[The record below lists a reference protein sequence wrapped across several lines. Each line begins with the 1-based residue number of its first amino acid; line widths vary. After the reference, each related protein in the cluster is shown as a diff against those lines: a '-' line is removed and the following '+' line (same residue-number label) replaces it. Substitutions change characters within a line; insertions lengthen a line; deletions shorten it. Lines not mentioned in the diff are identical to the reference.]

1 MKLPKKIS
9 HLVICLFS
17 YILTTLTVTSLAE
30 TDILLNWS
38 FESRD
43 YSKIVRQYQKYQCSS
58 SEEYINNSL
67 FRFVSS
73 PVRAGQ
79 YAMRHY
85 VRDCDERSE
94 LAIENG
100 FFKQNKE
107 YWIGWSIY
115 IPSEFRVPGNR
126 DHTIIQQMGY
136 NWQDQGRGKTLYMC
150 NGKVIED
157 GKIVKTRG
165 APGSEMRLSPDG
177 KNIIYRLKT
186 YSHQD
191 REGRYIFECKEFSLP
206 SKTDTWQDF
215 VLYLN
220 LDKDPQKSRTKL
232 WKDGTLY
239 IDEPGPHIAPHREN
253 LGFWKI
259 GAYLGHPGNGEALLY
274 TDELKIG
281 GKNSSYQQVSPSSHP
296 DPN

>member
-1 MKLPKKIS
+1 MKTYREFR
-9 HLVICLFS
+9 HLLTLLFLGVLS
-17 YILTTLTVTSLAE
+17 ALAVTSLAE
-30 TDILLNWS
+30 ANTLLNWN
-38 FESRD
+38 FESGD
-43 YSKIVRQYQKYQCSS
+43 YSKIVRQYQEHQCNS
-58 SEEYINNSL
+58 SEGYINNSL

-73 PVRAGQ
+73 PVRAGK

-94 LAIENG
+94 LAIEDG
-100 FFKQNKE
+100 FFKQNNE

-115 IPSEFRVPGNR
+115 VPSGFRVPGNR

-157 GKIVKTRG
+157 GKIIKTHG

-177 KNIIYRLKT
+177 TNITYKLKT

-191 REGRYIFECKEFSLP
+191 NEGRYIFECKDFSLP

-232 WKDGTLY
+232 WKDGILY
-239 IDEPGPHIAPHREN
+239 IDEPGPHIAPHRDR

-274 TDELKIG
+274 TDELKVG
-281 GKNSSYQQVSPSSHP
+281 GKNSSYQQVHPSSRGP
-296 DPN
+296 SS